1 MEERKQHIDDLF
13 RDELG
18 GYREVPDPRVWSAL
32 EQRLDGGRNKKRII
46 IWWVSG
52 LALLLAIAGSLITGN
67 VLPGFKTP
75 ATVAGVKP
83 TAPSA
88 GITDAPEAQAVPT
101 AHRTTPTP
109 AATPATVAATVATP
123 VPGTTVLPKGK
134 TQEKQTRTL
143 QNNRTLA
150 ATPQQPATVAATPA
164 TAVAIAPQP
173 IATNNIPAQQPANSA
188 PAQQNISV
196 PKPTI
201 ADATPAAIIPAQNTA
216 PVPASA
222 NRLTREMVDEMP
234 LPLAGAPKA
243 KPMVPQADISRYEP
257 LITRSKNNGSNMIA
271 AAGKQIAA
279 PVANA
284 AQHAE
289 TLAAPAPQ
297 AAAPNSNDAV
307 NTPATTTAATPSAT
321 PGDTTA
327 ENSKPRNPIKW
338 SYGLKTGYDLSMNK
352 YSAGNALLGAYLQ
365 AHISKRMSVILQPT
379 VKYTNMKRTTL
390 DGTASYYDVKNS
402 SVTALHIITPEG
414 ADAQGNPVY
423 NIIRRYFYAQQY
435 DSVVVTKTIRP
446 KQYAEFELPLLLQ
459 YRLTKALSVTGGVS
473 ANFSRLVQAEREE
486 SRFKG
491 MMRYDTAVFAK
502 VNESSPAPAIPAIET
517 RIKYNYSPYADYLAQ
532 QKADPVNN
540 LRFNY
545 MLGINYA
552 LRNGL
557 SFDLLMLSLLGN
569 ANYINDNDIKKIYKT
584 PYIRIGV
591 TYKLSK

>member
-1 MEERKQHIDDLF
+1 MEEHKQHIDDLF
-13 RDELG
+13 RNELG

-32 EQRLDGGRNKKRII
+32 EQRLDGGRKKRPII
-46 IWWVSG
+46 IWWVTG
-52 LALLLAIAGSLITGN
+52 LALLLAIAGGLMMGN

-75 ATVAGVKP
+75 ATVAGTTP
-83 TAPSA
+83 AAPSS
-88 GITDAPEAQAVPT
+88 ITHAPEVQAVPAT
-101 AHRTTPTP
+101 HSTVPTP

-123 VPGTTVLPKGK
+123 APATTVLPKGK
-134 TQEKQTRTL
+134 TPEKQTRTL

-150 ATPQQPATVAATPA
+150 AAPQQPATVAATPA
-164 TAVAIAPQP
+164 TPVAIAQQP
-173 IATNNIPAQQPANSA
+173 IATNNIPAQQTTLAI

-201 ADATPAAIIPAQNTA
+201 ADATPAAITPAQRTA

-243 KPMVPQADISRYEP
+243 KPTVQQADISRYEP

-284 AQHAE
+284 ATQTE
-289 TLAAPAPQ
+289 NLSTPATQ
-297 AAAPNSNDAV
+297 AAAPNGSEVV
-307 NTPATTTAATPSAT
+307 NAPATAAPSTTPADTTT
-321 PGDTTA
+321 
-327 ENSKPRNPIKW
+327 ENKRPRNPIKW
-338 SYGLKTGYDLSMNK
+338 SYGLKTGYDFSMNK

-435 DSVVVTKTIRP
+435 DSVVVTKTIKP

-491 MMRYDTAVFAK
+491 MMRYDTAVFTK

-532 QKADPVNN
+532 QQEAPVNN

-552 LRNGL
+552 LHNGL
-557 SFDLLMLSLLGN
+557 SFDLLMLSILGN

-584 PYIRIGV
+584 PYIRLGV

>member
-1 MEERKQHIDDLF
+1 MEERNEHIDDLF
-13 RDELG
+13 RNELG

-32 EQRLDGGRNKKRII
+32 EQRLDGGRKKRPII
-46 IWWVSG
+46 IWWVTG
-52 LALLLAIAGSLITGN
+52 LALLLAIAGSLMMGN
-67 VLPGFKTP
+67 VLPGFETP
-75 ATVAGVKP
+75 ASVAGTTPV
-83 TAPSA
+83 APSS
-88 GITDAPEAQAVPT
+88 GITHAPEAQAVPST
-101 AHRTTPTP
+101 HSTVPTL

-123 VPGTTVLPKGK
+123 VPATTVLPKGK

-143 QNNRTLA
+143 QSNRTLA
-150 ATPQQPATVAATPA
+150 TAPQQPATVAATPA
-164 TAVAIAPQP
+164 TQVAIAQQP
-173 IATNNIPAQQPANSA
+173 ITTNNIPEPTTTVNTA
-188 PAQQNISV
+188 PAQENISV

-201 ADATPAAIIPAQNTA
+201 ADATPAAITPAQSTA

-284 AQHAE
+284 ATHAE
-289 TLAAPAPQ
+289 TLAAHASQ
-297 AAAPNSNDAV
+297 ATAPNGNEATST
-307 NTPATTTAATPSAT
+307 TPAASTATPADTTT
-321 PGDTTA
+321 
-327 ENSKPRNPIKW
+327 ENKRPRNPIKW
-338 SYGLKTGYDLSMNK
+338 SYGLKTGYDFSLNK

-435 DSVVVTKTIRP
+435 DSVVVTRTIRP

-459 YRLTKALSVTGGVS
+459 YKLTKALSVTGGIS
-473 ANFSRLVQAEREE
+473 ANFSKLVQAEREE

-502 VNESSPAPAIPAIET
+502 VNESSPAPEIPGIET
-517 RIKYNYSPYADYLAQ
+517 RIKYNYGTYAGYLAQ
-532 QKADPVNN
+532 QQEDPVNN

-557 SFDLLMLSLLGN
+557 SFDVLMLSILGN
-569 ANYINDNDIKKIYKT
+569 ANYINDNDIRKIYKT

>member
-32 EQRLDGGRNKKRII
+32 EQRLDGGRKKRPII
-46 IWWVSG
+46 IWWVTG
-52 LALLLAIAGSLITGN
+52 LALLLAIAGGLMMGN

-75 ATVAGVKP
+75 ASVAGTTPAAPSTGITNAP
-83 TAPSA
+83 TAKRLPARHTVS
-88 GITDAPEAQAVPT
+88 
-101 AHRTTPTP
+101 TP

-123 VPGTTVLPKGK
+123 APATTVLPKGK

-150 ATPQQPATVAATPA
+150 AAPQQPVTVAATPA
-164 TAVAIAPQP
+164 TQIAIAPQP
-173 IATNNIPAQQPANSA
+173 IASNNIPAQQTANST
-188 PAQQNISV
+188 PAQQNIIV

-201 ADATPAAIIPAQNTA
+201 VDATPAAITPAQRTA

-289 TLAAPAPQ
+289 TLTASTPQ
-297 AAAPNSNDAV
+297 AATPNGSEVVSTSATSAPST
-307 NTPATTTAATPSAT
+307 TPADTTT
-321 PGDTTA
+321 
-327 ENSKPRNPIKW
+327 ESKRPRNPIKW
-338 SYGLKTGYDLSMNK
+338 SYGLKTGYDFSMNK

-379 VKYTNMKRTTL
+379 LKYTNMKRTTL

-435 DSVVVTKTIRP
+435 DSVVVSKTIRP

-459 YRLTKALSVTGGVS
+459 YRLTKALSITGGVS

-491 MMRYDTAVFAK
+491 IMRYDTAVFAK

-517 RIKYNYSPYADYLAQ
+517 RIKYNYSPYADYLSQ
-532 QKADPVNN
+532 QQEDPVNN

-569 ANYINDNDIKKIYKT
+569 ANYINDNNIKKIYKT

>member
-1 MEERKQHIDDLF
+1 MEERNEHIDDLF
-13 RDELG
+13 RSELG

-32 EQRLDGGRNKKRII
+32 EQRLDGGRKKRPII
-46 IWWVSG
+46 IWWVTG
-52 LALLLAIAGSLITGN
+52 LALLLAIVGSLIAGN
-67 VLPGFKTP
+67 VLPGFNTP
-75 ATVAGVKP
+75 ASVAGTTPV
-83 TAPSA
+83 APSSD
-88 GITDAPEAQAVPT
+88 ITNVPSTQSASAHST
-101 AHRTTPTP
+101 ASTP

-123 VPGTTVLPKGK
+123 APATTVLPKGK

-143 QNNRTLA
+143 QSNRTLA
-150 ATPQQPATVAATPA
+150 TAPQHPATVAAKPA
-164 TAVAIAPQP
+164 TAVATAPQP
-173 IATNNIPAQQPANSA
+173 IATNNIPAQQTAYATPV
-188 PAQQNISV
+188 QQNINA

-201 ADATPAAIIPAQNTA
+201 ADATPAAITPAQNTA

-243 KPMVPQADISRYEP
+243 KASVPQVDISQYEP
-257 LITRSKNNGSNMIA
+257 LITRGKQSSRNMIA

-284 AQHAE
+284 ANRTE

-297 AAAPNSNDAV
+297 AAAPNSNEV
-307 NTPATTTAATPSAT
+307 VSTPASATPSTTPADTAT
-321 PGDTTA
+321 
-327 ENSKPRNPIKW
+327 ENNKPRNPLKW
-338 SYGLKTGYDLSMNK
+338 SYGLKTGYDFSMNK

-379 VKYTNMKRTTL
+379 IKYTNMKRTTL
-390 DGTASYYDVKNS
+390 DGAQSYYDVKNS

-414 ADAQGNPVY
+414 ADQYGNPVY

-435 DSVVVTKTIRP
+435 DSVVVTKTIKP

-459 YRLTKALSVTGGVS
+459 YRLTKSLSVTGGVS

-502 VNESSPAPAIPAIET
+502 ANESSPAPEVPAIDT

-532 QKADPVNN
+532 KKDDPVNN
-540 LRFNY
+540 VRFNY

-591 TYKLSK
+591 TYQIGK

>member
-1 MEERKQHIDDLF
+1 MEERNKHIDDLF

-32 EQRLDGGRNKKRII
+32 EQRLDEGRNKKRII

-52 LALLLAIAGSLITGN
+52 LALLLAIAGSLIMGN
-67 VLPGFKTP
+67 VLPGFTTP

-83 TAPSA
+83 TAP
-88 GITDAPEAQAVPT
+88 EVQAVPT
-101 AHRTTPTP
+101 AHSTAPTP

-123 VPGTTVLPKGK
+123 VPATTVLPKGK

-150 ATPQQPATVAATPA
+150 AAPQQPATVAATPA

-173 IATNNIPAQQPANSA
+173 IATNNIPAQQAANSA
-188 PAQQNISV
+188 SAQQNISV

-201 ADATPAAIIPAQNTA
+201 ADATPAAIIPAQRTA

-284 AQHAE
+284 APHAE
-289 TLAAPAPQ
+289 TLATPAPQ
-297 AAAPNSNDAV
+297 ATTPNSNDAV
-307 NTPATTTAATPSAT
+307 NTPANTTAATSAT
-321 PGDTTA
+321 PADTTA
-327 ENSKPRNPIKW
+327 EIIKPRNPIKW
-338 SYGLKTGYDLSMNK
+338 SYGLKTGYDFSMNK

-379 VKYTNMKRTTL
+379 LKYTNMKRTTL
-390 DGTASYYDVKNS
+390 DGSQSYYDVKNS

-414 ADAQGNPVY
+414 ADPYGNPVY

-435 DSVVVTKTIRP
+435 DSVVVTRTIKP

-532 QKADPVNN
+532 QKEAPVNN

-557 SFDLLMLSLLGN
+557 SFDLLMLSILGN

>member
-1 MEERKQHIDDLF
+1 MEERNKHIDDLF

-52 LALLLAIAGSLITGN
+52 LALLLAIAGSLIMGN
-67 VLPGFKTP
+67 VLPGFTTP

-83 TAPSA
+83 TAPSS
-88 GITDAPEAQAVPT
+88 GIVDAPEAQAVPT
-101 AHRTTPTP
+101 AHSTTPTP

-123 VPGTTVLPKGK
+123 VPATTVLPKGK

-150 ATPQQPATVAATPA
+150 AAPQQPATVAATPA
-164 TAVAIAPQP
+164 TAVAIAQQP
-173 IATNNIPAQQPANSA
+173 IATNNAPAQQAANTA

-201 ADATPAAIIPAQNTA
+201 ADATPAAIIPAQRTA

-243 KPMVPQADISRYEP
+243 KPMVPQTDISQYEP
-257 LITRSKNNGSNMIA
+257 LITRSKKSSSNMIA
-271 AAGKQIAA
+271 AVGKQIAA

-284 AQHAE
+284 APHAE
-289 TLAAPAPQ
+289 TLGTPAPQ
-297 AAAPNSNDAV
+297 AATPNGEEAASS
-307 NTPATTTAATPSAT
+307 PAPSAT
-321 PGDTTA
+321 LPAIPADTAAANT
-327 ENSKPRNPIKW
+327 KPRNPIKW
-338 SYGLKTGYDLSMNK
+338 DYGVKTGYDFSLNK

-365 AHISKRMSVILQPT
+365 AHISKRLSVIVQPT
-379 VKYTNMKRTTL
+379 LKYTNMKRTTL
-390 DGTASYYDVKNS
+390 DGSASYYDVKNS

-414 ADAQGNPVY
+414 ADPYGSPVY

-435 DSVVVTKTIRP
+435 DSVVVTRTIKP

-459 YRLTKALSVTGGVS
+459 YKLTKALSISGGVS

-491 MMRYDTAVFAK
+491 LMRYDTAVFAK

-532 QKADPVNN
+532 QKEAPVNN
-540 LRFNY
+540 VRFNY

-557 SFDLLMLSLLGN
+557 SFDLLMLSILGN

>member
-1 MEERKQHIDDLF
+1 MEERNEHIDDLF

-32 EQRLDGGRNKKRII
+32 EQRLDGGRKKRPII
-46 IWWVSG
+46 IWWVTG
-52 LALLLAIAGSLITGN
+52 LALLLAIAGGLMTGN

-75 ATVAGVKP
+75 ASVASTTPV
-83 TAPSA
+83 APSS
-88 GITDAPEAQAVPT
+88 GITHAPEAQVVPADNST
-101 AHRTTPTP
+101 VPTP

-123 VPGTTVLPKGK
+123 VPAGTVLPKGK
-134 TQEKQTRTL
+134 TPEKQTRTL
-143 QNNRTLA
+143 QSNRTLA
-150 ATPQQPATVAATPA
+150 AAPQHPATVAATPA
-164 TAVAIAPQP
+164 TAVATTQQP
-173 IATNNIPAQQPANSA
+173 IATHNIPTQTTTVNTTPEQE
-188 PAQQNISV
+188 NINA

-201 ADATPAAIIPAQNTA
+201 ADATPAAITPAQRTA

-284 AQHAE
+284 ANHAE
-289 TLAAPAPQ
+289 TLAAQAPQ
-297 AAAPNSNDAV
+297 AAAQNGNEATNSPATSV
-307 NTPATTTAATPSAT
+307 AATNTPADTTT
-321 PGDTTA
+321 
-327 ENSKPRNPIKW
+327 ENKRPRNPLKW
-338 SYGLKTGYDLSMNK
+338 SYGLKTGYDFSMNK

-379 VKYTNMKRTTL
+379 LKYTNMKRTTL

-435 DSVVVTKTIRP
+435 DSVVVSKTIRP

-459 YRLTKALSVTGGVS
+459 YRLTKALSITGGVS

-532 QKADPVNN
+532 QQEDPVNN

-591 TYKLSK
+591 TYKLGK

>member
-1 MEERKQHIDDLF
+1 MEERNEHIDDLF

-32 EQRLDGGRNKKRII
+32 EQRLDGGRKKRPII
-46 IWWVSG
+46 IWWVTG
-52 LALLLAIAGSLITGN
+52 LALLLAIAGSLMMGN

-75 ATVAGVKP
+75 VTVAGVKP
-83 TAPSA
+83 TAPSM
-88 GITDAPEAQAVPT
+88 GITNAPT
-101 AHRTTPTP
+101 AKRLPARHTVSTP

-123 VPGTTVLPKGK
+123 APATTVLPKGK
-134 TQEKQTRTL
+134 KTDKQTRTL
-143 QNNRTLA
+143 QSNRTLA
-150 ATPQQPATVAATPA
+150 AAPQQPATVAATPA
-164 TAVAIAPQP
+164 VAIAQQT
-173 IATNNIPAQQPANSA
+173 IATNNIPALQPANSA

-201 ADATPAAIIPAQNTA
+201 ADATPAAITPAQRTA

-289 TLAAPAPQ
+289 TLTAPAPQ
-297 AAAPNSNDAV
+297 AATPNSNDAV
-307 NTPATTTAATPSAT
+307 NKPANTTAATSAT
-321 PGDTTA
+321 PADTTA
-327 ENSKPRNPIKW
+327 EIIKPHNPIKW

-379 VKYTNMKRTTL
+379 LKYTNMKRTTL

-435 DSVVVTKTIRP
+435 DSVVVSKTIRP

-459 YRLTKALSVTGGVS
+459 YRLTKALSITGGVS
-473 ANFSRLVQAEREE
+473 ANFSKLVQAEREE

-517 RIKYNYSPYADYLAQ
+517 RIKYNYSPYADYLSQ
-532 QKADPVNN
+532 QQEDPVNN

-569 ANYINDNDIKKIYKT
+569 ANYINDNNIKKIYKT

>member
-1 MEERKQHIDDLF
+1 
-13 RDELG
+13 
-18 GYREVPDPRVWSAL
+18 
-32 EQRLDGGRNKKRII
+32 
-46 IWWVSG
+46 
-52 LALLLAIAGSLITGN
+52 
-67 VLPGFKTP
+67 
-75 ATVAGVKP
+75 
-83 TAPSA
+83 
-88 GITDAPEAQAVPT
+88 
-101 AHRTTPTP
+101 
-109 AATPATVAATVATP
+109 
-123 VPGTTVLPKGK
+123 
-134 TQEKQTRTL
+134 
-143 QNNRTLA
+143 
-150 ATPQQPATVAATPA
+150 
-164 TAVAIAPQP
+164 
-173 IATNNIPAQQPANSA
+173 
-188 PAQQNISV
+188 
-196 PKPTI
+196 
-201 ADATPAAIIPAQNTA
+201 
-216 PVPASA
+216 
-222 NRLTREMVDEMP
+222 
-234 LPLAGAPKA
+234 
-243 KPMVPQADISRYEP
+243 
-257 LITRSKNNGSNMIA
+257 MIA

-289 TLAAPAPQ
+289 TLATPAPQ
-297 AAAPNSNDAV
+297 AATPNSNDAV
-307 NTPATTTAATPSAT
+307 NTPANTTAATSAT
-321 PGDTTA
+321 PADTTA

-435 DSVVVTKTIRP
+435 DSVVVTRTIRP

-459 YRLTKALSVTGGVS
+459 YRLTKALSVKGGVS

>member
-1 MEERKQHIDDLF
+1 MEERNKHIDDLF

-52 LALLLAIAGSLITGN
+52 LALLLAIAGSLIMGN

-75 ATVAGVKP
+75 ATVADVKP
-83 TAPSA
+83 N
-88 GITDAPEAQAVPT
+88 APEVQAAPT
-101 AHRTTPTP
+101 AHSTVPTP

-123 VPGTTVLPKGK
+123 VPATTILPKGK
-134 TQEKQTRTL
+134 TPEKQTRTL

-150 ATPQQPATVAATPA
+150 AAPQQPATVGAKP
-164 TAVAIAPQP
+164 AVAIAQQP
-173 IATNNIPAQQPANSA
+173 ISTGDVPAQQATATIPTQQNTSA
-188 PAQQNISV
+188 PQPA
-196 PKPTI
+196 I
-201 ADATPAAIIPAQNTA
+201 ADATPAAITPAHSTA

-243 KPMVPQADISRYEP
+243 KPMVPQTDISQYEP
-257 LITRSKNNGSNMIA
+257 LITRSKKSSSNMIA
-271 AAGKQIAA
+271 AAGKQIAV

-284 AQHAE
+284 APQAE
-289 TLAAPAPQ
+289 TLGTPAPQ
-297 AAAPNSNDAV
+297 ATTPNSNEA
-307 NTPATTTAATPSAT
+307 TSSPAPSAT
-321 PGDTTA
+321 PPATPADTAVANT
-327 ENSKPRNPIKW
+327 KPRNPIKW
-338 SYGLKTGYDLSMNK
+338 DYGVKTGYDISLNK
-352 YSAGNALLGAYLQ
+352 YSAGNALVGAYLQ
-365 AHISKRMSVILQPT
+365 AYISKRLSVIVQPT
-379 VKYTNMKRTTL
+379 LKYTNMKRTTL
-390 DGTASYYDVKNS
+390 DGAASYYEIKNS

-414 ADAQGNPVY
+414 ADPQGSPVY

-435 DSVVVTKTIRP
+435 DSVVVTRTIKP

-459 YRLTKALSVTGGVS
+459 YRLTKALSISGGVS

-491 MMRYDTAVFAK
+491 LMRYDTAVFAK
-502 VNESSPAPAIPAIET
+502 VNESSPAPAIPAIDT

-532 QKADPVNN
+532 QKEAPVNN
-540 LRFNY
+540 VRFNY

-557 SFDLLMLSLLGN
+557 SFDLLMLSILGN

>member
-1 MEERKQHIDDLF
+1 MEERNEHIDDLF
-13 RDELG
+13 RSELG

-32 EQRLDGGRNKKRII
+32 EQRLDGGRKKRPII
-46 IWWVSG
+46 IWWVTG
-52 LALLLAIAGSLITGN
+52 LALLLAIAGSLIAGN

-75 ATVAGVKP
+75 ASVAGTKP
-83 TAPSA
+83 VAPSSD
-88 GITDAPEAQAVPT
+88 ITNVPSAKAIHADNST
-101 AHRTTPTP
+101 VPTP
-109 AATPATVAATVATP
+109 AATPATVAATVATHAP
-123 VPGTTVLPKGK
+123 ATTVLPKGK
-134 TQEKQTRTL
+134 TPQKQTRTL
-143 QNNRTLA
+143 QSNRTLA
-150 ATPQQPATVAATPA
+150 AAPQHPATVAATPA

-173 IATNNIPAQQPANSA
+173 IATNNIPAQQTANA
-188 PAQQNISV
+188 TPAQQNISV

-201 ADATPAAIIPAQNTA
+201 ADATPAAIIPTQSTA

-257 LITRSKNNGSNMIA
+257 LITRSKQSSRNMIA

-284 AQHAE
+284 ATQTE
-289 TLAAPAPQ
+289 NLSTPAPQ
-297 AAAPNSNDAV
+297 AAAPNGSEV
-307 NTPATTTAATPSAT
+307 VSTPATAAPSTTPV
-321 PGDTTA
+321 DTTT
-327 ENSKPRNPIKW
+327 ENNKPRNPLKW
-338 SYGLKTGYDLSMNK
+338 SYGLKTGYDFSMNK

-365 AHISKRMSVILQPT
+365 AHINKRVSVILQPT
-379 VKYTNMKRTTL
+379 LKYTNMKRTTL
-390 DGTASYYDVKNS
+390 DGSQSYYDVKNS
-402 SVTALHIITPEG
+402 TVTALHIITPEG
-414 ADAQGNPVY
+414 ADPYGNPVY

-435 DSVVVTKTIRP
+435 DSVVVTRTIKP

-459 YRLTKALSVTGGVS
+459 YRLTKSLSVMGGVS

-486 SRFKG
+486 SRFRG
-491 MMRYDTAVFAK
+491 QMRYDTAVFAK

-532 QKADPVNN
+532 QQEAPVNN

-557 SFDLLMLSLLGN
+557 SFDLLMLSILGN